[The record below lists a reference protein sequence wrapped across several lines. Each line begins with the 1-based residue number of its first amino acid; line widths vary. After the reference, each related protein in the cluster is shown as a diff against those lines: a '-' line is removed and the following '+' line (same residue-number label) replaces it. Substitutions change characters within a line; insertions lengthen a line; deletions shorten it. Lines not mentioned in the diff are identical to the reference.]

1 MRAAQ
6 NNSPQQFDV
15 IVVGGGMVGATF
27 ACAIARAQ
35 AELKIAVLDSGN
47 VPDWNQ
53 EQYDQRVSAVTR
65 ASQNFLRNIGIWE
78 KITQRRISPFRE
90 MHVWDAT
97 GAGEIHFD
105 SANIGEPDMGHII
118 ENSVIQLSAYE
129 CLQELGNV
137 SFFANSKAQS
147 FEVSDSTVSLM
158 LEDGQL
164 LEAKLLVGADGAN
177 SWVRQ
182 TAHIKTRGWDYDQKA
197 VVTTVK
203 TSQSHLE
210 TAWQRFLP
218 TGPLA
223 FLPLTEGRSSI
234 VWSATHD
241 RADQLLALSDEE
253 FIAELTTAFEGKLGE
268 IESATPRVAFP
279 LKLQH
284 ATTYISSR
292 IALIGD
298 AAHTIHPLAG
308 QGVNL
313 GFMDAATLAQV
324 LDDAIQKSSAAI
336 TDPGARASLR
346 RYERWRKA
354 DNLSTLAGM
363 DVFKKLFGNNVPLL
377 RWARNTGLSVTQR
390 VDPVK
395 NIIMRHTM
403 GINGDLPTL
412 ARPKATPVSRVAQ

>member
-1 MRAAQ
+1 MSAAKKDQ
-6 NNSPQQFDV
+6 LQLFDI

-27 ACAIARAQ
+27 ACAIAKVQ
-35 AELKIAVLDSGN
+35 PEMKIAVLDSADI
-47 VPDWNQ
+47 PDWN
-53 EQYDQRVSAVTR
+53 ESQYDQRVSAVTR
-65 ASQNFLRNIGIWE
+65 ASQHFLKNIGVWE

-97 GAGEIHFD
+97 GEGEIHFD
-105 SANIGEPDMGHII
+105 SACIGEPDMGHIV

-129 CLQELGNV
+129 QLQQHENV
-137 SFFANSKAQS
+137 SIFTHSKAQS
-147 FEVSDSTVSLM
+147 LQVSDALVSLT
-158 LEDGQL
+158 LDDGRL

-182 TAHIKTRGWDYDQKA
+182 AVNIETRGWDYDQKA

-203 TSQSHLE
+203 TSQSHQE

-241 RADQLLALSDEE
+241 RADQLLALSDDE
-253 FIAELTTAFEGKLGE
+253 FIAELVASFDARLGKV
-268 IESATPRVAFP
+268 ESVTPRLAFP

-284 ATTYISSR
+284 ATTYISER
-292 IALIGD
+292 VVLIGD

-324 LDDAIQKSSAAI
+324 LADAAQKKSARQF
-336 TDPGARASLR
+336 DVGSRCSLR

-363 DVFKKLFGNNVPLL
+363 DMFKKLFGNNVPAL
-377 RWARNTGLSVTQR
+377 RWLRNTGLSVTQR

-403 GINGDLPTL
+403 GINGDLPGL
-412 ARPKATPVSRVAQ
+412 ARPVLRMAL